1 MERIMKR
8 FKEHLTEAKTK
19 PVVFTFGRFNPITKG
34 HAKLIDFVVKKSK
47 GGTGMV
53 FASQSQDTKKNP
65 LDYNQKIKY
74 LKKFF
79 PKATIVKNTSLR
91 TPFEI
96 LKWLSDEG
104 YKDVTMVVGG
114 DRVDEFDKQIRKYVK
129 HTDPT
134 KSYDFDKFDVLNAG
148 ARKAGDSGTDM
159 RQHVQ
164 NDDLKSFLKGLPKH
178 VSSKDGEI
186 FFNDVKKGL
195 GINEY
200 LEFGKK
206 ETTKEYKKKTP
217 GEANE
222 DRNIINNN
230 DMKTFKAFIIEK
242 KKYKSQMSKKE
253 KYKTSKDYLML
264 KTQQSKLGK
273 IPSKYKE
280 RKGLEGPFMT
290 ISGQV
295 VYYDKKFGAYY
306 NSDTDI
312 YIEYDDWKKMSDTH
326 SGPWNKRY
334 EEIEE
339 MNFDRMLG
347 LKGASKRSRPSGKKS
362 KLKVSD
368 RNAVHNIAKKYKGNL
383 ERALKDIE
391 KLGKGLA
398 GDPAV
403 LDIVRHYNGNA

>member
-1 MERIMKR
+1 MKR
-8 FKEHLTEAKTK
+8 FKTHLTEAKTK

-34 HAKLIDFVVKKSK
+34 HAKLIDFIVKKSR
-47 GGTGMV
+47 GGTGMI
-53 FASQSQDTKKNP
+53 FTSQSQDSNKNP
-65 LDYNQKIKY
+65 LGYNQKIKY

-79 PKATIVKNTSLR
+79 PKATIIKNTSLR

-134 KSYDFDKFDVLNAG
+134 KSYEFDKQIRKYVKHTDPTKSYDFDKFNVLNAG
-148 ARKAGDSGTDM
+148 ARTKGDSGTDM
-159 RQHVQ
+159 RKHVK
-164 NDDLKSFLKGLPKH
+164 NDDLKKFLAGLPKH
-178 VSSKDGEI
+178 VSSKDGET

-200 LEFGKK
+200 LEFGTK

-217 GEANE
+217 GESNE
-222 DRNIINNN
+222 DTNIINNN
-230 DMKTFKAFIIEK
+230 DMKKFKTFIVE
-242 KKYKSQMSKKE
+242 KYKSQMSKKE
-253 KYKTSKDYLML
+253 KYKVSKDYLML

-290 ISGQV
+290 KSGQV
-295 VYYDKKFGAYY
+295 VYYDKIYGQYY

-312 YIEYDDWKKMSDTH
+312 YIEYDDWKKMS
-326 SGPWNKRY
+326 K
-334 EEIEE
+334 
-339 MNFDRMLG
+339 
-347 LKGASKRSRPSGKKS
+347 
-362 KLKVSD
+362 
-368 RNAVHNIAKKYKGNL
+368 
-383 ERALKDIE
+383 
-391 KLGKGLA
+391 
-398 GDPAV
+398 
-403 LDIVRHYNGNA
+403 